1 MEERSK
7 LIKLTEEGELEVVGP
22 KDDQSGMEKGYEQ
35 KNGFSKL
42 WVEGILRR
50 FGPSVVGGPWGVA
63 GRETPRSGFQIRI
76 VKGKSGPTI

>member
-1 MEERSK
+1 MA
-7 LIKLTEEGELEVVGP
+7 
-22 KDDQSGMEKGYEQ
+22 YEQ

-42 WVEGILRR
+42 WVERILRR
-50 FGPSVVGGPWGVA
+50 FGPSVVEGPWGVA